1 MNFKRQVNETSPGF
15 QMAPMLD
22 IVFILLIHFMAATIF
37 AQWENK
43 LEINV
48 PSADNG
54 VKSQRERR
62 EVIINV
68 DKAGVIFLNS
78 QEMSAE
84 RLETLLSQVADAF
97 VDSHV
102 IIRADK
108 ETRHQD
114 VMKILDIC
122 THVGISNVAFASIPS
137 EGTAP

>member
-97 VDSHV
+97 VDYPV

-122 THVGISNVAFASIPS
+122 THVGISNVAFASIPT
-137 EGTAP
+137 EGAAP